1 MRRSSKDPLN
11 LGNVKMHARFE
22 ALDVVGFVA
31 GVRYAL
37 RMIESGKAQVTIKL
51 ALCKKCK
58 CECSQVTASDP
69 TPELRERI
77 ARVLYAQDSDA
88 GPFFY
93 AQEYADGVD
102 AVLAALKA
110 EPK

>member
-37 RMIESGKAQVTIKL
+37 SQIESGKAQVTIKL

-58 CECSQVTASDP
+58 CEFGVNVLDKGVCEFCRGQAAIASNP
-69 TPELRERI
+69 KPKKRET
-77 ARVLYAQDSDA
+77 
-88 GPFFY
+88 
-93 AQEYADGVD
+93 
-102 AVLAALKA
+102 K
-110 EPK
+110 

>member
-37 RMIESGKAQVTIKL
+37 RMIESGKSAVTIKL

-58 CECSQVTASDP
+58 CEFGVNVLDKRVCEFCRGRRAM
-69 TPELRERI
+69 ER
-77 ARVLYAQDSDA
+77 
-88 GPFFY
+88 
-93 AQEYADGVD
+93 
-102 AVLAALKA
+102 A
-110 EPK
+110 EKRTT

>member
-37 RMIESGKAQVTIKL
+37 SQIESGKSAVTIKL

-58 CECSQVTASDP
+58 CEFGVNVLDKGVCEFCRGQAEIASDP
-69 TPELRERI
+69 
-77 ARVLYAQDSDA
+77 
-88 GPFFY
+88 
-93 AQEYADGVD
+93 
-102 AVLAALKA
+102 K
-110 EPK
+110 PKKRGSK